1 MVTSRPFFCEHC
13 ASICVGG
20 VLYDVLL
27 QDRLRAN
34 VRVPNQ

>member
-13 ASICVGG
+13 ASICVGS